1 MSCHHGCHLRK
12 SYLHG
17 WERKNGL
24 RKSYRHGWEWEGVEL
39 GREGVVTEERDEELE
54 RDGVLP

>member
-12 SYLHG
+12 SYRHG

-24 RKSYRHGWEWEGVEL
+24 RKSYRYGWEWNDCRCRKSYLHGWEWS
-39 GREGVVTEERDEELE
+39 GRE
-54 RDGVLP
+54 